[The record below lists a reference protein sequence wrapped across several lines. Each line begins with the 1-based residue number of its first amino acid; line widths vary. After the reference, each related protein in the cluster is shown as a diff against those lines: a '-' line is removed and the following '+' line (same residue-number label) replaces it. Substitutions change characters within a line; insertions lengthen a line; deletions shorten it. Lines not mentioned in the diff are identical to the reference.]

1 MDEYKYKKVS
11 DWLDEQDN
19 LEDMHVDFK
28 NLLQI
33 SDYPMKDFATILKW
47 LEAAFHAGREHE

>member
-11 DWLDEQDN
+11 DWLDEQDK
-19 LEDMHVDFK
+19 LEDMYVDFK

-33 SDYPMKDFATILKW
+33 SDYPMKDFATILMW
-47 LEAAFHAGREHE
+47 LEAAFYAGREHE

>member
-11 DWLDEQDN
+11 DWFDEQDK
-19 LEDMHVDFK
+19 LEDMYVDFK

-33 SDYPMKDFATILKW
+33 SDYPIKDFATILKW
-47 LEAAFHAGREHE
+47 LEAAFQAGREHE

>member
-19 LEDMHVDFK
+19 IEDMCVDFK